1 MDCHCDAVLKKKKT
15 TYLKRAF
22 VRPPAAQQHLSPSPH
37 PLPTEALHFC
47 SPPLRSLGSYYVL
60 IYVSRY
66 RWKSCQHPLRHPA
79 QIYSLQLCPLT
90 WGMSGGAP
98 FFFLGLH
105 CCDFLKY
112 LSKYL
117 YSSSSVSVD
126 IIMIGSRLLFTL
138 FPYKTH
144 SFVCICVC
152 LLLMLFHNNRQNAQ
166 SKIETSWNNVL
177 LYIKW
182 SNSDSWTLFRPTS
195 RTDSKHLLVF

>member
-1 MDCHCDAVLKKKKT
+1 MYQLNCGFKLNSSCCECINSVGMDCHCDALLKKKKKKKT

-22 VRPPAAQQHLSPSPH
+22 VRPPAVQQHLSPFPH

-90 WGMSGGAP
+90 RGTSGGAL
-98 FFFLGLH
+98 FFFLCLH

-112 LSKYL
+112 L
-117 YSSSSVSVD
+117 YSSSSVYVD
-126 IIMIGSRLLFTL
+126 IIMIGRGLLFTL
-138 FPYKTH
+138 FPYKAHT
-144 SFVCICVC
+144 CVY
-152 LLLMLFHNNRQNAQ
+152 L
-166 SKIETSWNNVL
+166 
-177 LYIKW
+177 
-182 SNSDSWTLFRPTS
+182 
-195 RTDSKHLLVF
+195 